1 MSFLT
6 VADIENILGRK
17 QHKELVSING
27 KNLNFNRILITGSG
41 GSLGQAL
48 TNRLAGFDGEI
59 LETDIID
66 GFKNLDVTNEES
78 VKNTI
83 SSFNPDLILHLAGA
97 KHAPEGEIDTWNTFE
112 INTIGTKYL
121 IDYMDKKCKLVLTST
136 CKASNPEVV
145 YGASKLIAERMVLN
159 IGGSVARFFNV
170 IETAGNVFE
179 IWNEVPKEDPID
191 VASVCERH
199 FISVEEAIGLI
210 LFTAV
215 EDPGRYIVNSSA
227 LNKMNDVA
235 ERLYPNRKKNII
247 NPRRGDRIS
256 EKFLASSENIEK
268 YLLENTVIK
277 VNSIHDAIL

>member
-6 VADIENILGRK
+6 IADIENILGRK
-17 QHKELVSING
+17 QHKELLSLNG
-27 KNLNFNRILITGSG
+27 KNLNFKKILITGSG

-48 TNRLAGFDGEI
+48 INRLDGFGGEI
-59 LETDIID
+59 LTTDIID

-78 VKNTI
+78 VKNNI
-83 SSFNPDLILHLAGA
+83 LAFNPDLILHLAGA

-179 IWNEVPKEDPID
+179 IWNEIPNEDPID

-210 LFTAV
+210 LFTAL
-215 EDPGRYIVNSSA
+215 ENSGRYIVNSSA

>member
-17 QHKELVSING
+17 QHKELLSLNG
-27 KNLNFNRILITGSG
+27 KNLNFKKILITGSG

-48 TNRLAGFDGEI
+48 INRLDGFGGEI
-59 LETDIID
+59 LTTDIID

-78 VKNTI
+78 VKNNI
-83 SSFNPDLILHLAGA
+83 LAFNPDLILHLAGA

-179 IWNEVPKEDPID
+179 IWNEIPNEDPID

-210 LFTAV
+210 LFTAL
-215 EDPGRYIVNSSA
+215 ENSGRYIVNSSA

>member
-227 LNKMNDVA
+227 INKMNDVA
-235 ERLYPNRKKNII
+235 ERLYPNR
-247 NPRRGDRIS
+247 RR
-256 EKFLASSENIEK
+256 
-268 YLLENTVIK
+268 T
-277 VNSIHDAIL
+277 